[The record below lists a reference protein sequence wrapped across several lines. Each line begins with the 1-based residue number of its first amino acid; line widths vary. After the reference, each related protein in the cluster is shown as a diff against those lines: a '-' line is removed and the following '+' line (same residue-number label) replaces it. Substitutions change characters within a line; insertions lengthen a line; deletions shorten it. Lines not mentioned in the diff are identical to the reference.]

1 MNKTDKPRVLIVG
14 AGLAGLFLGGL
25 LERSDVPY
33 TIFERAASVKPVGSG
48 MIVGPALI
56 PTFQQLGIYDDLLAI
71 GLRMDH
77 CVYYKESMEPYKP
90 TDVNLVHEF
99 TGYYNYV
106 VPRPKL
112 YEILLKVVPAHKIQY
127 GKRVLKIVEEED
139 KVMVHTSDNGVHKGD
154 IVVGADGAYSAVRQ
168 RLYEQ
173 LKAKGEL
180 PESDHEDLPFS
191 TTCLVGQTEP
201 LDPEEFPIVKEQYC
215 QFLAML
221 GKDKPFTW
229 TVMSTSSNRL
239 AWYVVHHLN
248 EKTSKAAMEQRF
260 RNNDNAEWGA
270 YPAQVMCEETR
281 NFPIP
286 LEKGKKHTLGDL
298 FDRTPKELISK
309 VMLEEKVFKTWYSGR
324 TVLIGDACHKLNPAG
339 ALGAVTAMHDAL
351 ALANLLYAMPT
362 GTSQDVTKV
371 FNEYQKERLP
381 AVMEAFN
388 YSQGIS
394 NILGRG
400 IFGAI
405 YLYIMTHMPTWLWRI
420 VLSNTVK
427 FRPQAGFLKAIEVM
441 GNIKPA
447 TSLSEQKARAVYEM
461 QLQDTVASI

>member
-1 MNKTDKPRVLIVG
+1 MTTTDKPRVIIVG
-14 AGLAGLFLGGL
+14 GGLAGLFLGGL
-25 LERSDVPY
+25 LERSGIPY

-71 GLRMDH
+71 GQRMDH
-77 CVYYKESMEPYKP
+77 CVYYKESMVPYKP
-90 TDVNLVHEF
+90 TDVSLVHEF
-99 TGYYNYV
+99 TGYHNYV
-106 VPRPKL
+106 VSRPKL
-112 YEILLKVVPAHKIQY
+112 YEVLLKLVPADKIHF
-127 GKRVLKIVEEED
+127 GKRVLNTVEEDD
-139 KVMVHTSDNGVHKGD
+139 KVTVHTSDNGIHEGE
-154 IVVGADGAYSAVRQ
+154 IIVGADGAYSAVRQ
-168 RLYEQ
+168 RLFEK
-173 LKAKGEL
+173 LKAKGTL
-180 PESDHEDLPFS
+180 PPSDHEELPFS
-191 TTCLVGQTEP
+191 TTCLVGQTEV

-221 GKDKPFTW
+221 GKDKPYT
-229 TVMSTSSNRL
+229 L

-248 EKTSKAAMEQRF
+248 EETSKAAMEQRF

-270 YPAQVMCEETR
+270 YPAQVMCEETK

-309 VMLEEKVFKTWYSGR
+309 VMLEEKVFTTWHSGR

-362 GTSQDVTKV
+362 RTKQDITTV
-371 FNEYQKERLP
+371 FDEYKKERLP

-394 NILGRG
+394 KVLGRG

-405 YLYIMTHMPTWLWRI
+405 YLYFMTHMPTWLWRI
-420 VLSNTVK
+420 VYSNTVK
-427 FRPQAGFLKAIEVM
+427 FRPQVGFLKAIEVI

-447 TSLSEQKARAVYEM
+447 TSLSEQKARAVYET
-461 QLQDTVASI
+461 QPQDTTASI

>member
-106 VPRPKL
+106 VSRPKL
-112 YEILLKVVPAHKIQY
+112 YEILLKLVPAHKIQY
-127 GKRVLKIVEEED
+127 GKRVLKIVEGED
-139 KVMVHTSDNGVHKGD
+139 KIMVYTSDNGVNEGD

-173 LKAKGEL
+173 LKVKGEL

-191 TTCLVGQTEP
+191 TTCLVGQTES

-221 GKDKPFTW
+221 GKDKPFTVSKKQA
-229 TVMSTSSNRL
+229 TVRL
-239 AWYVVHHLN
+239 R
-248 EKTSKAAMEQRF
+248 K
-260 RNNDNAEWGA
+260 
-270 YPAQVMCEETR
+270 
-281 NFPIP
+281 I
-286 LEKGKKHTLGDL
+286 
-298 FDRTPKELISK
+298 
-309 VMLEEKVFKTWYSGR
+309 
-324 TVLIGDACHKLNPAG
+324 
-339 ALGAVTAMHDAL
+339 
-351 ALANLLYAMPT
+351 
-362 GTSQDVTKV
+362 
-371 FNEYQKERLP
+371 
-381 AVMEAFN
+381 
-388 YSQGIS
+388 
-394 NILGRG
+394 
-400 IFGAI
+400 
-405 YLYIMTHMPTWLWRI
+405 
-420 VLSNTVK
+420 
-427 FRPQAGFLKAIEVM
+427 IE
-441 GNIKPA
+441 N
-447 TSLSEQKARAVYEM
+447 QKALTHNATPSVSLLVDSNVY
-461 QLQDTVASI
+461 LK